1 MMSTPSPLR
10 RWTAALIA
18 SCIVCTLLGGLMLTA
33 AQEVTPTPAIPADAT
48 PTITPVPRPLPVS
61 TQVVEAATVE
71 FFFAEIPQGG
81 TGLFYVNAA
90 NLQGVQAVFLDHTS
104 ELWSAGNDGFY
115 GFLSA
120 SMEQTPRQYDLD
132 LLLWYADGIRQ
143 SIQLPVTV
151 SLGQF
156 LRQDVNI
163 TGDKAYLV
171 DPTIERAE
179 LARLDGVFAPFTLE
193 HFWDEQ
199 GFDLPIPGG
208 ELTSAFGAFRT
219 FNGSMQSRH
228 TGWDLKAGLGQPILA
243 AADGKVAFTG
253 TLEIRGGF
261 VAIDHGYGVYST
273 YSHFQQ
279 VHVTQGQSIV
289 QGQVLG
295 TVGATGR
302 TSGPHFHWEVAVNG
316 VFVDAAQF
324 LSLWKS

>member
-1 MMSTPSPLR
+1 MMPKPLPAHL
-10 RWTAALIA
+10 WPAVLIV
-18 SCIVCTLLGGLMLTA
+18 ILILLGGLTFTA
-33 AQEVTPTPAIPADAT
+33 AQDATPAPPLSAGAT

-61 TQVVEAATVE
+61 SQTVETATVE

-81 TGLFYVNAA
+81 TGLIHVRAEA
-90 NLQGVQAVFLDHTS
+90 LQGVQAVFLDHTS
-104 ELWSAGNDGFY
+104 ELWSVEGEGFY
-115 GFLSA
+115 GFLSV

-132 LLLWYADGIRQ
+132 LLLWYADGARQ
-143 SIQLPVTV
+143 SLKVPVTV

-156 LRQDVNI
+156 LRQDVTI

-179 LARLDGVFAPFTLE
+179 LARLDSVFAPFTLT
-193 HFWDEQ
+193 HYWGEQ

-228 TGWDLKAGLGQPILA
+228 TGWDLKASLGQPILA
-243 AADGKVAFTG
+243 SADGKVAFTG

-261 VAIDHGYGVYST
+261 VAVDHGYGVYTT

-316 VFVDAAQF
+316 VFVDSAQF
-324 LSLWKS
+324 LGLWKP

>member
-1 MMSTPSPLR
+1 VIES
-10 RWTAALIA
+10 
-18 SCIVCTLLGGLMLTA
+18 
-33 AQEVTPTPAIPADAT
+33 
-48 PTITPVPRPLPVS
+48 
-61 TQVVEAATVE
+61 ATVA
-71 FFFAEIPQGG
+71 FYFAEVPQGG
-81 TGLFYVNAA
+81 TGLIQVQAA
-90 NLQGVQAVFLDHTS
+90 GLQGVQAVFVDRTS
-104 ELWSAGNDGFY
+104 ELWSVPGEGFY
-115 GFLSA
+115 GFLTVN
-120 SMEQTPRQYDLD
+120 MEQTPRQYDLD
-132 LLLWYADGIRQ
+132 LLLWFGGDTRQ
-143 SIQLPVTV
+143 SIKLPVTV
-151 SLGQF
+151 SQGQF

-193 HFWDEQ
+193 HFWDEG

-228 TGWDLKAGLGQPILA
+228 TGWDLRASLGQPILA
-243 AADGKVAFTG
+243 CADGVVAFTG

-261 VAIDHGYGVYST
+261 VAVDHGYGVYTT

-316 VFVDAAQF
+316 QFVDAAQF
-324 LSLWKS
+324 MSLWKP